1 LSANCAL
8 LQDHACGGLAALTK
22 GTAMRFSHIPA
33 ALAVLLAAGV
43 VAAIAGCASTTSPVA
58 STVASRH
65 SEAAVSPS
73 QPAATSPAPAASSPT
88 PAPSGVSNLVVPDP
102 VRSELT
108 AAYVAY
114 MHFNP
119 ANIAGTT
126 PRSVYYAYDA
136 TTGTYWA
143 MATFQPTKAALG
155 SKPGSPAFNMLVNM
169 QDGGSTGLFSRAS
182 AAPGRY
188 RTTAGHRSA
197 RSSSSSRRQ
206 SRPCGRCKPHRPQA
220 CTAQRDRYGGSAWP
234 TVTEVP
240 APVEVASRSRLRRVR
255 LRLRPW

>member
-1 LSANCAL
+1 
-8 LQDHACGGLAALTK
+8 
-22 GTAMRFSHIPA
+22 MRFSHIPA
-33 ALAVLLAAGV
+33 ALAVLLAAGM

-58 STVASRH
+58 STVVSRH

-182 AAPGRY
+182 GGAWQVQDDSWPPQCAIIKFFPKAVTTVWALQTTSPAGLHCAA
-188 RTTAGHRSA
+188 
-197 RSSSSSRRQ
+197 
-206 SRPCGRCKPHRPQA
+206 
-220 CTAQRDRYGGSAWP
+220 
-234 TVTEVP
+234 
-240 APVEVASRSRLRRVR
+240 
-255 LRLRPW
+255 